1 MDAMLLRM
9 LFWFV
14 LAAFVTSFVVAPA
27 LLFYI
32 ARQRR
37 RFYER
42 RGREWNVVGED
53 IRMGVDRPR
62 GRFTL

>member
-9 LFWFV
+9 IGWFV
-14 LAAFVTSFVVAPA
+14 LAALVASFVVAPLVA
-27 LLFYI
+27 FWI
-32 ARQRR
+32 FRQRR

-42 RGREWNVVGED
+42 RGREWNVVGD
-53 IRMGVDRPR
+53 DLRMGVDRPR